1 MLTIILAWYFAIGVI
16 VTGIRI
22 YNIYEITKY
31 MDNFEDEI
39 IGGQIGFVE
48 TIVKTIVIWPLIVGI
63 CLFYRGK

>member
-48 TIVKTIVIWPLIVGI
+48 TIIKTIVIWPLIIGI